1 MIVAINAISAKS
13 GGILTYT
20 RNLINSFAN
29 YKEHIFHFWVSY
41 NGDFRGNGNVI
52 LHKVKASD
60 YNFIRRFFYEQ
71 FILKKEIHHIKANV
85 LFSSANFGIFGKSL
99 NQVLL
104 IRRLIS
110 FNRMYYEIIWPHL
123 SKIQQ
128 IENKIR
134 RILIRISAK
143 YSNIIVFPSNS
154 MKEDFLRFYPKFLPK
169 CYVNYYGTLESKFN
183 NVYKK
188 KNINETIIKLL
199 YVSVY
204 YAHKNPGIMAKAIK
218 IIKDRGY
225 KVLARIS
232 MDMESDHAKRYVTW
246 KDDYEALFNVEIKDN
261 IILGSENYE
270 KIQSL
275 YQNADIFIFP
285 SFMESFGH
293 PIIEAMSAGL
303 PIIAADTPIN
313 HEICAEAALYFSPFD
328 SNELAEKILLLN
340 GNQDLKNKL
349 SAIGKSRAKIYKWEN
364 HVKKLIQ
371 IFEKLG

>member
-13 GGILTYT
+13 GGIFTYT
-20 RNLINSFAN
+20 RNLINSFAS
-29 YKEHIFHFWVSY
+29 YKEHIFHFWVPY
-41 NGDFRGNGNVI
+41 NCDFRGNGNVI
-52 LHKVKASD
+52 LHKVKAPD

-71 FILKKEIHHIKANV
+71 FILKKEIHHIKADV

-99 NQVLL
+99 DQVLL
-104 IRRLIS
+104 IRRLIP
-110 FNRMYYEIIWPHL
+110 FNKMYYEIIWPHL

-134 RILIRISAK
+134 RVLIRISAK

-246 KDDYEALFNVEIKDN
+246 KDDYEALFNVEVKDN

-285 SFMESFGH
+285 SFTESFGH
-293 PIIEAMSAGL
+293 PMIEAMAAGL

-313 HEICAEAALYFSPFD
+313 HEICADAAIYFSPFD

-340 GNQDLKNKL
+340 DNQDLKNKL
-349 SAIGKSRAKIYKWEN
+349 SVIGKSRAKIYKWEN

-371 IFEKLG
+371 IFEKLV